1 MNGEVQEINIL
12 QMMNGA
18 IGERVSY
25 ELAKITKNC
34 KDLNTD
40 AKKART
46 LTIELSFV
54 PTDARDSM
62 AVRVSV
68 KSKLA
73 PVKALDSTLLLG
85 GTEDDPVLME
95 FTPQVPGQRNFVGVE
110 QYEPKIISMA
120 QQA

>member
-40 AKKART
+40 AKKARS

-54 PTDARDSM
+54 PTDARGSM

-85 GTEDDPVLME
+85 GTEDDPVLKE

-110 QYEPKIISMA
+110 QDEPKIISMA